1 MVPGSRPEYP
11 EVTRVV
17 TIVRWLPPV
26 LIAGGL
32 VYGLLTPE
40 QYHPFPF
47 FAVTPLVA
55 APFYSRYGTVLTSIV
70 AFAAVVASH
79 LRFDHMTNP
88 ETVAEVLSVA
98 FIGALALFVNRVMW
112 LGGRR
117 LEVAR
122 ETAAALQRA
131 VLPTP
136 EKRIGG
142 LETAV
147 RYETAQEEASIGG
160 DLYVVQDTP
169 YGVRFI
175 IGDVRG
181 KGLSAITAVAN
192 TAAAF
197 REAVEFEPDLKRA
210 GRRMELSMGRERWR
224 YTGTTQAEGFV
235 TAVLAEVP
243 PGMEKVRLVNRGHPA
258 PLLLYEDGTVRL
270 LESDT
275 ATFALPL
282 GLGELAPGGDEA
294 TEYGFPPG
302 ATLLMYTDGLSEAR
316 DRDGVFYDPA
326 ARLAGQ
332 TFPTAESLLSTV
344 VDDVRHH
351 TGGSTTDDMA
361 LLAVRHTEDCD
372 HRHHR

>member
-1 MVPGSRPEYP
+1 MAQGSRPQYP

-17 TIVRWLPPV
+17 TMVRWIPPV
-26 LIAGGL
+26 LIVGGL
-32 VYGLLTPE
+32 AYDLFTPE

-47 FAVTPLVA
+47 FATAPLVA
-55 APFYSRYGTVLTSIV
+55 APFYSRYGTVLTSVV
-70 AFAAVVASH
+70 AFAAVAVGH
-79 LRFDHMTNP
+79 LRFGHVTAP
-88 ETVAEVLSVA
+88 ETVAEVIATA
-98 FIGALALFVNRVMW
+98 FIVVLALFVNRVMW

-136 EKRIGG
+136 EKLIGG

-147 RYETAQEEASIGG
+147 RYEAAQEEASIGG

-197 REAVEFEPDLKRA
+197 REAVEFEPDLRRA
-210 GRRMELSMGRERWR
+210 GRRMEVSMKRELYR

-243 PGMEKVRLVNRGHPA
+243 PGREMLRLVNRGHPA
-258 PLLLYEDGTVRL
+258 PLLLHGDGTVRL
-270 LESDT
+270 LQSGT
-275 ATFALPL
+275 GTFALPL

-351 TGGSTTDDMA
+351 TGGATTDDMA